1 MGGAPERSDSL
12 LTVDDALGRVLDA
25 VPGPTPT
32 EWVYLADALGR
43 VAADDVAAAI
53 DLPPWDNSAMDGYAL
68 RHGDVAEA
76 TNARPV
82 LMPVVGDVGA
92 GATTKLVV
100 ERGTAVRIATGA
112 PLPDGA
118 DAVVP
123 VEETTPTSAD
133 GAPSGPRGR
142 DAAGPSP
149 AAILVHEAVG
159 PGASIRRRGS
169 DLRSGDPIWRSGR
182 RIGPSAIAILAAAGM
197 AGVSVHRRP
206 IVGVMATGDELRTP
220 GAELG
225 PAGIPDSNG
234 PALFAYV
241 TAAGGDARNL
251 GIARD
256 RVDDVRARL
265 KAGLVE
271 GPDVIIVSGG
281 VSVGPY
287 DHVRTVF
294 EEVGRIS
301 LWRVAVQPGKPFV
314 FGSADRPGGGPPVLL
329 FGLPGNPVSTFVTF
343 ELFVRPALRRLAGMA
358 DTSRPVD
365 RGVLMDAT
373 PKSAGRRSFV
383 RVQAERDERGT
394 PIRDAHG
401 RVVVR
406 LVGGVGGQGSHVLS
420 ALAEAEALAI
430 IPEDVA
436 IHPAGGPVELWW
448 LHPD

>member
-1 MGGAPERSDSL
+1 MGAAPEMSAKLIRA
-12 LTVDDALGRVLDA
+12 DDALARVLDA
-25 VPGPTPT
+25 ISGPTET
-32 EWVYLADALGR
+32 EWVYLSDALGR
-43 VAADDVAAAI
+43 VAADDVVAAI

-68 RHGDVAEA
+68 RHADVAA
-76 TNARPV
+76 AADLRPV
-82 LMPVVGDVGA
+82 LVPVVGDVGA
-92 GATTKLVV
+92 GAASDREVA
-100 ERGTAVRIATGA
+100 RGTAVRIATGA
-112 PLPDGA
+112 PLPTGA

-123 VEETTPTSAD
+123 VEETTPASAD
-133 GAPSGPRGR
+133 GTPTGPRGR

-149 AAILVHEAVG
+149 AAILVHVAVR

-169 DLRSGDPIWRSGR
+169 DLRAGAPIWRSGQ
-182 RIGPSAIAILAAAGM
+182 RISPSAVAILAAAGM
-197 AGVSVHRRP
+197 AGIGVHRRP
-206 IVGVMATGDELRTP
+206 VVGVMATGDELRSP

-234 PALFAYV
+234 PALYAYV

-256 RVDDVRARL
+256 RVEDVRARL

-271 GPDVIIVSGG
+271 NPDVIIVSGG

-294 EEVGRIS
+294 AELGRIS

-314 FGSADRPGGGPPVLL
+314 FGTADRLGGGPPVLL

-343 ELFVRPALRRLAGMA
+343 ELFVRPALRRLAGLR
-358 DTSRPVD
+358 DTARPVD

-383 RVQAERDERGT
+383 RVRAERDGRGT
-394 PIRDAHG
+394 PIRDADG
-401 RVVVR
+401 RAVVH
-406 LVGGVGGQGSHVLS
+406 LAGGVGGQGSHVLS

-430 IPEDVA
+430 IPEEVA
-436 IHPAGGPVELWW
+436 VHPAGGPVELWW
-448 LHPD
+448 LEGD